1 MKIAVGIDIGG
12 STTKAVALKGKE
24 ILGVSEMPSSD
35 PLATS
40 IGLLGK
46 LIVMMGCSLKDVE
59 VLAIA
64 GGRSSQLPDSILG
77 LRVVKVNE
85 IVAAGTGGIV
95 LTGLDEALVVSMG
108 TGTALIEVR
117 ENGKRIRHIGGTG
130 VGGGTLL
137 GLARKMLGISSV
149 SILVEMAEKG
159 DPRRVDL
166 TVGEIVGDGIGILS
180 AEMTASNLG
189 RVGDTSSPEDLAAGI
204 TNLVGEVVAS
214 VTFLA
219 ASKLGLED
227 KVILVGRVA
236 KLPPV
241 LKSIQRALSSFG
253 VKPIVP
259 KLPEYAVAVGA
270 GYRVSAEDDP
280 NASLIRQKNG

>member
-137 GLARKMLGISSV
+137 GLARKMLGISSIG
-149 SILVEMAEKG
+149 ILVEMAEKG

-204 TNLVGEVVAS
+204 ANLVGEVVAS

-219 ASKLGLED
+219 ASKLQLED

-270 GYRVSAEDDP
+270 GYRVSVGDDP
-280 NASLIRQKNG
+280 NAGLIR

>member
-12 STTKAVALKGKE
+12 STTKAVALKGNE

-46 LIVMMGCSLKDVE
+46 LIVMMGRSLKDVD

-64 GGRSSQLPDSILG
+64 GGRSSQLPESILG

-95 LTGLDEALVVSMG
+95 LTGLSEALVVSMG

-117 ENGKRIRHIGGTG
+117 ENGRRIRHIGGTG

-137 GLARKMLGISSV
+137 GLARKMLGISSI

-159 DPRRVDL
+159 DSRRVDL
-166 TVGEIVGDGIGILS
+166 TVGDIVGDGIGILS
-180 AEMTASNLG
+180 PEMTASNLG

-214 VTFLA
+214 AAFLA
-219 ASKLGLED
+219 ASKLRLED

-270 GYRVSAEDDP
+270 GYRVSAEGDP
-280 NASLIRQKNG
+280 NASLIR

>member
-1 MKIAVGIDIGG
+1 MMNLKVAVGIDIGG
-12 STTKAVALKGKE
+12 STTKAVALKGNE
-24 ILGVSEMPSSD
+24 ILGISEMPSSD

-46 LIVMMGCSLKDVE
+46 LLVTMGCSLHDVE
-59 VLAIA
+59 IMAIA
-64 GGRSSQLPDSILG
+64 GGRSSQLPDNILG

-95 LTGLDEALVVSMG
+95 LTELDEAMVVSMG

-117 ENGKRIRHIGGTG
+117 ENGRRIRHIGGTG

-137 GLARKMLGISSV
+137 GLARKMLGISDISV
-149 SILVEMAEKG
+149 LVEMAEKG
-159 DPRRVDL
+159 DSKNVDL
-166 TVGEIVGDGIGILS
+166 TVGDIVGNGIGILS

-214 VTFLA
+214 VSFLA

-227 KVILVGRVA
+227 KVVLVGRVA

-241 LKSIQRALSSFG
+241 LKSIRRVLLSFG
-253 VKPIVP
+253 VKPVVP

-270 GYRVSAEDDP
+270 GYRVSAGDDP
-280 NASLIRQKNG
+280 DASLIW

>member
-1 MKIAVGIDIGG
+1 MKVAVGIDIGG
-12 STTKAVALKGKE
+12 STTKAVALKGKD

-46 LIVMMGCSLKDVE
+46 LVVMMGCSLQDVDIIA
-59 VLAIA
+59 LA
-64 GGRSSQLPDSILG
+64 GGRSTQLPDSILG
-77 LRVVKVNE
+77 LRVFKVNE
-85 IVAAGTGGIV
+85 IKAAGTGGIV

-117 ENGKRIRHIGGTG
+117 NGGKTIRHVGGTG
-130 VGGGTLL
+130 VGGGTLI
-137 GLARKMLGISSV
+137 GLSRKMLGVSSISV
-149 SILVEMAEKG
+149 LVEMAEKG
-159 DPRRVDL
+159 DSKRVDL
-166 TVGEIVGDGIGILS
+166 TVGDIVGNGIGMLS

-189 RVGDTSSPEDLAAGI
+189 RVGDTSSLEDLAAGI
-204 TNLVGEVVAS
+204 TNLVGEVISSVAY
-214 VTFLA
+214 LA

-227 KVILVGRVA
+227 RVVLVGRIA

-241 LKSIQRALSSFG
+241 LKSIQKTLSSFG
-253 VKPIVP
+253 VKPVVP

-270 GYRVSAEDDP
+270 GYMVSIGE
-280 NASLIRQKNG
+280 G

>member
-117 ENGKRIRHIGGTG
+117 ENGKRIRHVGGTG

-219 ASKLGLED
+219 ASKLELED

-280 NASLIRQKNG
+280 DASLIR

>member
-1 MKIAVGIDIGG
+1 MKVAVGIDVGG
-12 STTKAVALKGKE
+12 STTKAVALKGKD

-46 LIVMMGCSLKDVE
+46 LVVMMGYSLQDVD
-59 VLAIA
+59 VIALA

-85 IVAAGTGGIV
+85 IKAAGTGGVV
-95 LTGLDEALVVSMG
+95 LTNLDEALVVSMG

-117 ENGKRIRHIGGTG
+117 NGGKNIRHVGGTG
-130 VGGGTLL
+130 VGGGTLI
-137 GLARKMLGISSV
+137 GLSRKMLGVSNISV
-149 SILVEMAEKG
+149 LVEMAEKG
-159 DPRRVDL
+159 DSKRVDL
-166 TVGEIVGDGIGILS
+166 TVGDIVGDGIGLLS
-180 AEMTASNLG
+180 ADMTASNLG
-189 RVGDTSSPEDLAAGI
+189 RVGDTSSIEDLAAGI
-204 TNLVGEVVAS
+204 TNLVGEVISSVAY
-214 VTFLA
+214 LA
-219 ASKLGLED
+219 ASKLRLED
-227 KVILVGRVA
+227 KVILVGRIA

-241 LKSIQRALSSFG
+241 LKSIQKTLASFG

-270 GYRVSAEDDP
+270 GYMVSIGE
-280 NASLIRQKNG
+280 G

>member
-95 LTGLDEALVVSMG
+95 LTELDEALVVSMG

-117 ENGKRIRHIGGTG
+117 ENGKRIRHVGGTG

-219 ASKLGLED
+219 ASKLELED

-280 NASLIRQKNG
+280 DASLIR

>member
-64 GGRSSQLPDSILG
+64 GGRSSQLPDSILS

-166 TVGEIVGDGIGILS
+166 TVGDIVGDGIGILS

-219 ASKLGLED
+219 ASKLELED

-270 GYRVSAEDDP
+270 GYRVSAGGDP
-280 NASLIRQKNG
+280 NASLIR

>member
-64 GGRSSQLPDSILG
+64 GGRSNQLPDSILS

-117 ENGKRIRHIGGTG
+117 ENGKRIKHIGGTG

-166 TVGEIVGDGIGILS
+166 TVGDIVGDGIGILS

-219 ASKLGLED
+219 ASKLELED

-270 GYRVSAEDDP
+270 GYRVSAEGDP
-280 NASLIRQKNG
+280 NASLIR

>member
-1 MKIAVGIDIGG
+1 LKIAVGIDIGG

-46 LIVMMGCSLKDVE
+46 LIVMMGCSLKDVD

-77 LRVVKVNE
+77 LRVIKVNE
-85 IVAAGTGGIV
+85 IVAAGTGGVV
-95 LTGLDEALVVSMG
+95 LTGLSEALVVSMG

-117 ENGKRIRHIGGTG
+117 ENGRRIRHIGGTG

-137 GLARKMLGISSV
+137 GLARKMLGISSI

-159 DPRRVDL
+159 DSRRVDL
-166 TVGEIVGDGIGILS
+166 TVGDIVGDGIGILS
-180 AEMTASNLG
+180 PEMTASNLG

-214 VTFLA
+214 VAFLA
-219 ASKLGLED
+219 ASKLKLED
-227 KVILVGRVA
+227 RVILVGRVA

-270 GYRVSAEDDP
+270 GYRVSAEGDP
-280 NASLIRQKNG
+280 NASLIR

>member
-1 MKIAVGIDIGG
+1 LKIAVGIDIGG

-46 LIVMMGCSLKDVE
+46 LIVMMGCSLKDVD

-85 IVAAGTGGIV
+85 IVAAGTGGVV
-95 LTGLDEALVVSMG
+95 LTGLSEALVVSMG

-117 ENGKRIRHIGGTG
+117 ENGRRIRHIGGTG

-137 GLARKMLGISSV
+137 GLARKMLGISSI

-159 DPRRVDL
+159 DSRRVDL
-166 TVGEIVGDGIGILS
+166 TVGDIVGDGIGILS
-180 AEMTASNLG
+180 PEMTASNLG

-214 VTFLA
+214 VAFLA
-219 ASKLGLED
+219 ASKLQLED
-227 KVILVGRVA
+227 RVILVGRVA

-270 GYRVSAEDDP
+270 GYRVSAEGDP
-280 NASLIRQKNG
+280 NASLIR

>member
-24 ILGVSEMPSSD
+24 ILGVGEMPSSD

-137 GLARKMLGISSV
+137 GLARKMLGISSIG
-149 SILVEMAEKG
+149 ILVEMAEKG

-204 TNLVGEVVAS
+204 ANLVGEVVAS

-219 ASKLGLED
+219 ASKLQLED

-253 VKPIVP
+253 VKLMVP

-280 NASLIRQKNG
+280 NACLIR

>member
-1 MKIAVGIDIGG
+1 LKIAVGIDIGG
-12 STTKAVALKGKE
+12 STTKAVALKGNE

-46 LIVMMGCSLKDVE
+46 LIVMMGCSLKDVD

-85 IVAAGTGGIV
+85 IVAAGTGGVV
-95 LTGLDEALVVSMG
+95 LTGLSEALVVSMG

-117 ENGKRIRHIGGTG
+117 ENGRRIRHIGGTG

-137 GLARKMLGISSV
+137 GLARKMLGISSI

-159 DPRRVDL
+159 DSRRVDL
-166 TVGEIVGDGIGILS
+166 TVGDIVGDGIGILS
-180 AEMTASNLG
+180 PEMTASNLG

-214 VTFLA
+214 VAFLA
-219 ASKLGLED
+219 ASKLKLED

-270 GYRVSAEDDP
+270 GYRVSAEGDP
-280 NASLIRQKNG
+280 NASLIR

>member
-12 STTKAVALKGKE
+12 STTKAVALKGSE

-46 LIVMMGCSLKDVE
+46 LIVMMGCSLKDVD

-85 IVAAGTGGIV
+85 IVAAGTGGVV
-95 LTGLDEALVVSMG
+95 LTGLSEALVVSMG

-117 ENGKRIRHIGGTG
+117 ENGRRIRHIGGTG

-137 GLARKMLGISSV
+137 GLARKMLGISSI

-159 DPRRVDL
+159 DSRRVDL
-166 TVGEIVGDGIGILS
+166 AVGDIVGDGIGILS
-180 AEMTASNLG
+180 PEMTASNLG

-214 VTFLA
+214 VAFLA
-219 ASKLGLED
+219 ASKLQLED
-227 KVILVGRVA
+227 RVILVGRVA

-270 GYRVSAEDDP
+270 GYRVSAEGDP
-280 NASLIRQKNG
+280 NASLIR

>member
-64 GGRSSQLPDSILG
+64 GGRSSQLPDSILS

-166 TVGEIVGDGIGILS
+166 TVGDIVGDGIGILS

-219 ASKLGLED
+219 ASKLELED

-280 NASLIRQKNG
+280 NASLIR

>member
-46 LIVMMGCSLKDVE
+46 LIVMMGCSLKDVD

-64 GGRSSQLPDSILG
+64 GGRSSQLPGSILG
-77 LRVVKVNE
+77 LRVIKVNE
-85 IVAAGTGGIV
+85 IVAAGTGGVV
-95 LTGLDEALVVSMG
+95 LTGLSEALVVSMG

-117 ENGKRIRHIGGTG
+117 ENGRRIRHIGGTG

-137 GLARKMLGISSV
+137 GLARKMLGISSI

-159 DPRRVDL
+159 DSRRVDL
-166 TVGEIVGDGIGILS
+166 TVGDIVGDGIGILS
-180 AEMTASNLG
+180 PEMTASNLG

-214 VTFLA
+214 VAFLA
-219 ASKLGLED
+219 ASKLKLED
-227 KVILVGRVA
+227 RVILVGRVA

-270 GYRVSAEDDP
+270 GYRVSAEGDP
-280 NASLIRQKNG
+280 NASLIR

>member
-64 GGRSSQLPDSILG
+64 GGRSSQLPDSILS

-137 GLARKMLGISSV
+137 GLARKMLG
-149 SILVEMAEKG
+149 
-159 DPRRVDL
+159 
-166 TVGEIVGDGIGILS
+166 
-180 AEMTASNLG
+180 
-189 RVGDTSSPEDLAAGI
+189 
-204 TNLVGEVVAS
+204 
-214 VTFLA
+214 
-219 ASKLGLED
+219 
-227 KVILVGRVA
+227 
-236 KLPPV
+236 
-241 LKSIQRALSSFG
+241 
-253 VKPIVP
+253 
-259 KLPEYAVAVGA
+259 
-270 GYRVSAEDDP
+270 
-280 NASLIRQKNG
+280 

>member
-1 MKIAVGIDIGG
+1 MKVAVGIDVGG
-12 STTKAVALKGKE
+12 STTKAVALKGKN

-46 LIVMMGCSLKDVE
+46 LVVMMGYSLQDVD
-59 VLAIA
+59 VIALA

-85 IVAAGTGGIV
+85 IKAAGTGGVV
-95 LTGLDEALVVSMG
+95 LTNLDEALVVSMG

-117 ENGKRIRHIGGTG
+117 NDGKTIRHVGGTG
-130 VGGGTLL
+130 VGGGTLI
-137 GLARKMLGISSV
+137 GLSRKMLGVSSISV
-149 SILVEMAEKG
+149 LVEMAEKG
-159 DPRRVDL
+159 DSKRVDL
-166 TVGEIVGDGIGILS
+166 TVGDIVGDGIGMLS
-180 AEMTASNLG
+180 ADMTASNLG
-189 RVGDTSSPEDLAAGI
+189 RVGDTSSIEDLAAGI
-204 TNLVGEVVAS
+204 TNLVGEVISSVAY
-214 VTFLA
+214 LA

-227 KVILVGRVA
+227 KVILVGRIA

-241 LKSIQRALSSFG
+241 LKSIQKTLSSFG
-253 VKPIVP
+253 VKPTVP

-270 GYRVSAEDDP
+270 GYMVSIGE
-280 NASLIRQKNG
+280 G

>member
-46 LIVMMGCSLKDVE
+46 LIVMMGCSLKDVD

-85 IVAAGTGGIV
+85 IVAAGTGGVV
-95 LTGLDEALVVSMG
+95 LTGLSEALVVSMG

-117 ENGKRIRHIGGTG
+117 ENGRRIRHIGGTG

-137 GLARKMLGISSV
+137 GLARKMLGISSI

-159 DPRRVDL
+159 DSRRVDL
-166 TVGEIVGDGIGILS
+166 TVGDIVGDGIGILS
-180 AEMTASNLG
+180 PEMTASNLG

-214 VTFLA
+214 VAFLA
-219 ASKLGLED
+219 ASKLQLED
-227 KVILVGRVA
+227 RVILVGRVA

-270 GYRVSAEDDP
+270 GYRVSAEGDP
-280 NASLIRQKNG
+280 NASLIR

>member
-12 STTKAVALKGKE
+12 STTKAVALKGNE

-46 LIVMMGCSLKDVE
+46 LIVMMGCSLKDVD

-85 IVAAGTGGIV
+85 IVAAGTGGVV
-95 LTGLDEALVVSMG
+95 LTGLSEALVVSMG

-117 ENGKRIRHIGGTG
+117 ENGRRIRHIGGTG

-137 GLARKMLGISSV
+137 GLARKMLGISSI

-159 DPRRVDL
+159 DSRRVDL
-166 TVGEIVGDGIGILS
+166 TVGDIVGDGIGILS
-180 AEMTASNLG
+180 PEMTASNLG

-214 VTFLA
+214 VAFLA
-219 ASKLGLED
+219 ASKLKLED

-270 GYRVSAEDDP
+270 GYRVSAEGDP
-280 NASLIRQKNG
+280 NASLIR

>member
-1 MKIAVGIDIGG
+1 MKLKIAVGIDIGG

-149 SILVEMAEKG
+149 GVLVEMAEKG
-159 DPRRVDL
+159 DSRRVDL
-166 TVGEIVGDGIGILS
+166 TVGEIVGNGIGILS
-180 AEMTASNLG
+180 ADMTASNLG

-204 TNLVGEVVAS
+204 ANLVGEVVAS

-219 ASKLGLED
+219 ASKLKLED

-280 NASLIRQKNG
+280 NASLI

>member
-12 STTKAVALKGKE
+12 STTKAVALKGNE

-46 LIVMMGCSLKDVE
+46 LIVMMGCSLKDVD

-85 IVAAGTGGIV
+85 IVAAGTGGVV
-95 LTGLDEALVVSMG
+95 LTGLSEALVVSMG

-117 ENGKRIRHIGGTG
+117 ENGRRIRHIGGTG

-137 GLARKMLGISSV
+137 GLARKMLGISSI

-159 DPRRVDL
+159 DSRRVDL
-166 TVGEIVGDGIGILS
+166 TVGDIVGNGIGILS
-180 AEMTASNLG
+180 PEMTASNLG

-214 VTFLA
+214 VAFLA
-219 ASKLGLED
+219 ASKLKLED

-270 GYRVSAEDDP
+270 GYRVSAEGDP
-280 NASLIRQKNG
+280 NASLIR

>member
-1 MKIAVGIDIGG
+1 MKVAVGIDVGG
-12 STTKAVALKGKE
+12 STTKAVALKGKD

-46 LIVMMGCSLKDVE
+46 LVVMMGYSLQDVD
-59 VLAIA
+59 VIALA
-64 GGRSSQLPDSILG
+64 GGRSSQLPDNILG

-85 IVAAGTGGIV
+85 IKAAGTGGVV
-95 LTGLDEALVVSMG
+95 LTNLDEALVVSMG

-117 ENGKRIRHIGGTG
+117 NGGKTIRHVGGTG
-130 VGGGTLL
+130 VGGGTLI
-137 GLARKMLGISSV
+137 GLSRKMLGVSSV
-149 SILVEMAEKG
+149 SVLVEMAEKG
-159 DPRRVDL
+159 DSKRVDL
-166 TVGEIVGDGIGILS
+166 TVGDIVGDGIGMLS
-180 AEMTASNLG
+180 ADMTASNLG
-189 RVGDTSSPEDLAAGI
+189 RVGDTSSIEDLAAGI
-204 TNLVGEVVAS
+204 TNLVGEVISSVAY
-214 VTFLA
+214 LA

-227 KVILVGRVA
+227 RVILVGRIA

-241 LKSIQRALSSFG
+241 LKSIQRTLSSFG

-270 GYRVSAEDDP
+270 GYMVSIGE
-280 NASLIRQKNG
+280 G

>member
-1 MKIAVGIDIGG
+1 LRVAVGIDIGG
-12 STTKAVALKGKE
+12 STTKAVALRGKD

-46 LIVMMGCSLKDVE
+46 LIVMMGCSLQDVD
-59 VLAIA
+59 VIAIA
-64 GGRSSQLPDSILG
+64 GGRSSQLPDNMLG
-77 LRVVKVNE
+77 LKVVKVNE

-117 ENGKRIRHIGGTG
+117 ENGRRIRHIGGTG

-137 GLARKMLGISSV
+137 GLARKMLGISSI

-159 DPRRVDL
+159 DSKRVDL
-166 TVGEIVGDGIGILS
+166 TVGDIIGNGIGILS

-214 VTFLA
+214 VSFLA

-241 LKSIQRALSSFG
+241 LKSIQRTLSSFG
-253 VKPIVP
+253 VKPILP

-280 NASLIRQKNG
+280 NASLIR

>member
-1 MKIAVGIDIGG
+1 MRIAVGIDIGG

-24 ILGVSEMPSSD
+24 VLGVSEMPSSD

-46 LIVMMGCSLKDVE
+46 LIVMMGCSLKDVG

-77 LRVVKVNE
+77 LKVVKVNE
-85 IVAAGTGGIV
+85 IIAAGTGGIV
-95 LTGLDEALVVSMG
+95 LTGLNEALVVSMG

-117 ENGKRIRHIGGTG
+117 ENGKRIRHVGGTG

-159 DPRRVDL
+159 DSRKVDL
-166 TVGEIVGDGIGILS
+166 TVGDIVGNGIGILS
-180 AEMTASNLG
+180 PEMTASNLG

-204 TNLVGEVVAS
+204 ANLVGEVVAS

-219 ASKLGLED
+219 ASKLQLED

-241 LKSIQRALSSFG
+241 LKSIQKALSSFG
-253 VKPIVP
+253 VQPIVP

-270 GYRVSAEDDP
+270 GYRVSTEDDP
-280 NASLIRQKNG
+280 NASLIR